1 MKLRNKPEYIGEEK
15 PKGRV
20 GTLIG
25 YSDSHKAIVVEF
37 EGEDGGTITSLYR
50 SLAELNEE
58 WEDYTPQEPLIKDEK
73 IRKVVRAWAEANH
86 IDKVAFRRCHTC
98 DGCSFIGNYLCLQ
111 LVCSLWK
118 LKDGQEYTIDELCG
132 EEE

>member
-1 MKLRNKPEYIGEEK
+1 MKLRNKLEYIGEEK

-37 EGEDGGTITSLYR
+37 EGEDGGIITTFYR
-50 SLAELNEE
+50 SLAELNAE
-58 WEDYTPQEPLIKDEK
+58 WEDYTSQEPLIKDK
-73 IRKVVRAWAEANH
+73 NIRKAV
-86 IDKVAFRRCHTC
+86 
-98 DGCSFIGNYLCLQ
+98 SFTFMLGESIFIEKGEGFIRFVNKNSE
-111 LVCSLWK
+111 LVFYGRYDEPK
-118 LKDGQEYTIDELCG
+118 LSHKTYYTIAELCG